1 MILIEKKEV
10 KMSKKMKKSFYVGP
24 DLFKRWEDFH
34 QSKQDHSVSGA
45 AAMVLWLS
53 LEDMPGLREQ
63 LRKLGQGPITA
74 AVIRKVKESLF
85 EEVVTRVIHTKL
97 DQQIADRKT
106 EFLLQLMQAKGQSSQ
121 DKEASG

>member
-1 MILIEKKEV
+1 VILIEKKEV

-63 LRKLGQGPITA
+63 LRKIGQGPITA
-74 AVIRKVKESLF
+74 ATLRKARELIQDEMVTQTIL
-85 EEVVTRVIHTKL
+85 EEIKNL
-97 DQQIADRKT
+97 GPEKA
-106 EFLLQLMQAKGQSSQ
+106 EFLRLLKQAKEQAG
-121 DKEASG
+121 KE

>member
-1 MILIEKKEV
+1 MAKQIKKGINISPELN
-10 KMSKKMKKSFYVGP
+10 KRFDEMHPSKKDM
-24 DLFKRWEDFH
+24 
-34 QSKQDHSVSGA
+34 SVSGA
-45 AAMVLWLS
+45 AAILLWIA

-63 LRKLGQGPITA
+63 LRKLGQGPVTA

-121 DKEASG
+121 DKEANG